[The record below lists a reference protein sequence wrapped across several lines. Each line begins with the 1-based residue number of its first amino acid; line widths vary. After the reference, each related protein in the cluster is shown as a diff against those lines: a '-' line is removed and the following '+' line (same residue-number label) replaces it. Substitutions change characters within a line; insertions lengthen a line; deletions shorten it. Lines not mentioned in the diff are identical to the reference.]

1 MGCRRDREERDVR
14 YMLLFYLTER
24 AEPGTPEG
32 NRFFEERL
40 AYHRWATERGVLVSG
55 LPLHEPSS
63 ATSVR
68 VRDGETLLVDGPFAE
83 SAEWLGGYFIVDC
96 KDLDEAVQV
105 AARCPTAAQGTL
117 EVRPVMATG

>member
-1 MGCRRDREERDVR
+1 VR
-14 YMLLFYLTER
+14 YMLLFYLNER
-24 AEPGTPEG
+24 PEPGTPEG
-32 NRFFEERL
+32 NQFFADMLE
-40 AYHRWATERGVLVSG
+40 YHRWATERGVFVSG
-55 LPLHEPSS
+55 MPLHEPSR

-68 VRDGETLLVDGPFAE
+68 VREGDTLLVDGPFAE

-105 AARCPTAAQGTL
+105 AARCPTATTGTV